1 MAQLRVFSLLGDSN
15 VRNNL
20 NKTAYRANPA
30 IKAAE
35 VLSCGHFEIFRD
47 TLLKIRPESNVCLI
61 ACITNFMTSIDDGP
75 SSVSQRVQ
83 PVLQDVREVLL
94 DVVASSP
101 DREYFLAPPM
111 YRSNPIWYREG
122 LPEVLTLFSQELG
135 KGLPPNFRLLPSF
148 ATPEFDHG
156 GVHLTSFSGLEYLL
170 HLFDSS
176 TDLMDRSPEPG
187 VVAARACES
196 TRLLEDRMMAIEQDH
211 RRLNKVFD
219 HKIAVDAE
227 MDDAIKNDR
236 FEDCFVVAGVP
247 AISSDLVGKAW
258 QDQAVKDVQKVIK
271 NLMGRQMPIVFVQN
285 STKRYQGAEVT
296 YTVRMTELSD
306 SKAIRRKFGSFFL
319 GGKGDRRPENLKGIS
334 IKNRVTPETLTR
346 ISILKLLA
354 KRYRDSN
361 PGAKVKVVGYESRPL
376 FKYTPPASSKS
387 TGTADRR
394 PRVYNYIEAV
404 TKLPTNFSDSEI
416 EPILRR
422 INPELS
428 GKLRSIFIIL
438 SDDAFRKMLRAR
450 KQAAS
455 ENMESEATGA
465 QTGTETETVSDPS
478 DPATDPS
485 SSSTRKRGASS
496 PASDASSAKK

>member
-1 MAQLRVFSLLGDSN
+1 
-15 VRNNL
+15 
-20 NKTAYRANPA
+20 
-30 IKAAE
+30 
-35 VLSCGHFEIFRD
+35 
-47 TLLKIRPESNVCLI
+47 
-61 ACITNFMTSIDDGP
+61 
-75 SSVSQRVQ
+75 
-83 PVLQDVREVLL
+83 
-94 DVVASSP
+94 
-101 DREYFLAPPM
+101 
-111 YRSNPIWYREG
+111 
-122 LPEVLTLFSQELG
+122 
-135 KGLPPNFRLLPSF
+135 
-148 ATPEFDHG
+148 
-156 GVHLTSFSGLEYLL
+156 
-170 HLFDSS
+170 
-176 TDLMDRSPEPG
+176 
-187 VVAARACES
+187 
-196 TRLLEDRMMAIEQDH
+196 
-211 RRLNKVFD
+211 
-219 HKIAVDAE
+219 
-227 MDDAIKNDR
+227 
-236 FEDCFVVAGVP
+236 
-247 AISSDLVGKAW
+247 
-258 QDQAVKDVQKVIK
+258 
-271 NLMGRQMPIVFVQN
+271 
-285 STKRYQGAEVT
+285 
-296 YTVRMTELSD
+296 MTELSD

-319 GGKGDRRPENLKGIS
+319 GGKGDRRPENLKSIS